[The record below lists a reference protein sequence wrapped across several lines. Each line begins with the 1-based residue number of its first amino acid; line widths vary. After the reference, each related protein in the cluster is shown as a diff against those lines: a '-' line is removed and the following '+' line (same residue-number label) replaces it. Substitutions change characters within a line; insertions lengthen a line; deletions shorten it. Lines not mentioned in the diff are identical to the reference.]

1 MIITPEIAIR
11 LLDQFYAGTTT
22 VEEEQVL
29 QHFLFSENCPES
41 LFADREIMRILSCP
55 AEVNVPDGLEQ
66 RIMKKLRRRR
76 FNLRL
81 FTIPTGMAA
90 AIAALFVFV
99 NMTRHLPLRTI
110 YTDTCDTPQEAVV
123 ETQKTLVYISHNI
136 NIGLEE
142 MDDELGG
149 PCP

>member
-11 LLDQFYAGTTT
+11 LLDKYYAGTTT

-90 AIAALFVFV
+90 AVTALFVFV
-99 NMTRHLPLRTI
+99 NMTRRKPL
-110 YTDTCDTPQEAVV
+110 
-123 ETQKTLVYISHNI
+123 
-136 NIGLEE
+136 
-142 MDDELGG
+142 
-149 PCP
+149 